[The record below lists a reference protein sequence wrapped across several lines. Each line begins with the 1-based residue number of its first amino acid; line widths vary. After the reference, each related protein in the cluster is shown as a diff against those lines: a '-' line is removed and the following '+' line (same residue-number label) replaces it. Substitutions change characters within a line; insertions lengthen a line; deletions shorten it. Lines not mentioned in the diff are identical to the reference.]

1 MLALSIIL
9 PLSLINNIA
18 VFTKASIIANLFS
31 LSTLLAVYTFNIII
45 ISENDFSV
53 VKNHENLA
61 HFSKI
66 PCMIG
71 VSIFAFEAI
80 TIIIHVKNS
89 LEDQSQIYKIVNNVN
104 FTIMCIYISF
114 SVLANIAKGPKLT
127 EIILFSSNE

>member
-31 LSTLLAVYTFNIII
+31 LSALLAVYTFNIII

-66 PCMIG
+66 PSMIG
-71 VSIFAFEAI
+71 VSIFAFEPI

-104 FTIMCIYISF
+104 
-114 SVLANIAKGPKLT
+114 LQ
-127 EIILFSSNE
+127 